1 MAHALPVEGGMMRF
15 LFGVAVGALGYWAY
29 EQGMLPF
36 GSKDVLD
43 QMMPGS
49 GSGASS
55 DIIRPTAAEV
65 SGRPAEPIPSAS

>member
-1 MAHALPVEGGMMRF
+1 MMRF

-55 DIIRPTAAEV
+55 DIIRPTPAEV